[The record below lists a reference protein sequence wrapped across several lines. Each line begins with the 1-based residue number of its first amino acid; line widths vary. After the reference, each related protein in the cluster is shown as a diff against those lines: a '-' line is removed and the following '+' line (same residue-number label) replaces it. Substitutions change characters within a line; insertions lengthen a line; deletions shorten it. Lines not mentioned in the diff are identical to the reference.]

1 MAARKKAI
9 DEQTSVTVTSNFDGE
24 LVYSCPKSGE
34 RFLFSEIGDTDT
46 MTIAQLRTM
55 ASQHKRFFEDG
66 WIKID
71 DEEVSEF
78 LKLEKFTKNILNK
91 EHFKELFN
99 EKPEKIEEILLGL
112 TNEAS
117 KFNAFTYAQ
126 DQYVNGLLRD
136 HFVIKAIEKGL
147 GKQLD
152 PNS

>member
-1 MAARKKAI
+1 MVAKKKTI
-9 DEQTSVTVTSNFDGE
+9 DEQTIVTVTSNFDGE
-24 LVYSCPKSGE
+24 LIYKCPKTAE
-34 RFLFSEIGDTDT
+34 RFFFSEIGDTDT
-46 MTIAQLRTM
+46 MTITQLRTM
-55 ASQHKRFFEDG
+55 ASQHKRFFKDG
-66 WIKID
+66 WIKIE
-71 DEEVSEF
+71 DEEVSDF

-112 TNEAS
+112 TNETS
-117 KFNAFTYAQ
+117 KLNAFTYAQ